1 MNYPNGQ
8 HVELYD
14 HVMMIAAP
22 YRGAVVVGLSP
33 GGQLKLSVFLT
44 HGVTIPMQAN
54 ASDLSLLGREE
65 FKWQNL

>member
-8 HVELYD
+8 RVELYD

-22 YRGAVVVGLSP
+22 YRGAVVIGMSP
-33 GGQLKLSVFLT
+33 DGRLRLSVFLT
-44 HGVTIPMQAN
+44 HGVTIPMQAE
-54 ASDLSLLGREE
+54 AHDLSLLGREE